1 MLSNTSEDTMRFT
14 TKTEYGLFCLIH
26 MATNDSE
33 MNPITIKDM
42 IRDEHYSQT
51 YVEKILQAL
60 RQANIVVSVQG
71 SQGGYKLARQPSQIK
86 LREIVEALEHQTF
99 DVFCAPQI
107 RKDIVCNHYP
117 LCGVRTI
124 WEKTKELLDNFYETI
139 TLEMVARGEINLPQ
153 VVFASKT

>member
-1 MLSNTSEDTMRFT
+1 MRFT

-33 MNPITIKDM
+33 LNPITVKDM

-71 SQGGYKLARQPSQIK
+71 SQGGYRLARRPS
-86 LREIVEALEHQTF
+86 EITLKEVVEALEQQTF
-99 DVFCAPQI
+99 DIFCAPQM
-107 RKDIVCNHYP
+107 RKDIVCNHFP
-117 LCGVRTI
+117 LCSVKII
-124 WEKTKELLDNFYETI
+124 WEKTKELLDNFYQGI
-139 TLEMVARGEINLPQ
+139 TLEMIARKEIKLPQ
-153 VVFASKT
+153 VIPAASA